1 MTFIQTGAANHALVL
16 HHLTHHF
23 GSQQVL
29 ASLSLSVLPGEFVSL
44 LGPSGCG
51 KSTLLRAIAGLLQP
65 TSGHIDLHGEK
76 VFDANAAIW
85 LGPERRGLGMV
96 FQDYALWPHMTV
108 EQNVGFALQVRRA
121 PVATRQDRI
130 NAALARVS
138 LSDLAHRKP
147 GELSGGQ
154 QQRVG
159 LARAIVTDPKV
170 LLFDEPLSNLDA
182 SLRESL
188 GREIATLVKS
198 LNAAAIYVTHD
209 RNEALS
215 LSDRIAVMHEGRIE
229 QIATPQELYS
239 QPASINVASFLQV
252 GSIYEGR
259 WINQRFVP
267 DASLLVPNTSGAGV
281 HIDHLGSIDGLKDD
295 DRIKLLIPQRAI
307 EWGGSVGVGPQIQ
320 VLVKHCW
327 YAGEHYDIE
336 GQWLIGQPT
345 LRWRS
350 PVALNIN
357 TVTPVSIRADA
368 LRLYSPDSGLL
379 LC

>member
-1 MTFIQTGAANHALVL
+1 MIFTQTGTANHALVL
-16 HHLTHHF
+16 QNLTHHF
-23 GSQQVL
+23 DSHQVL
-29 ASLSLSVLPGEFVSL
+29 ASLSLSVFPGEFVSL

-51 KSTLLRAIAGLLQP
+51 KSTLLRAIAGLLKP
-65 TSGHIDLHGEK
+65 ASGHIDLHGEK

-85 LGPERRGLGMV
+85 RGPERRGLGMV

-121 PVATRQDRI
+121 PAATRQERI
-130 NAALARVS
+130 HAALARVS

-182 SLRESL
+182 GLRESL
-188 GREIATLVKS
+188 GREIATVVKS

-209 RNEALS
+209 RHEALS
-215 LSDRIAVMHEGRIE
+215 LSDRIAVMHKGRIE
-229 QIATPQELYS
+229 QIAAPQELYS
-239 QPASINVASFLQV
+239 QPASLNVASFLQV
-252 GSIYEGR
+252 GAIYEGR
-259 WINQRFVP
+259 WVNQMFVP
-267 DASLLVPNTSGAGV
+267 DASLMVPNTNGV
-281 HIDHLGSIDGLKDD
+281 GLCLAHMGSIDRPRDN

-307 EWGGSVGVGPQIQ
+307 ERDDSVCVGPQIQ

-350 PVALNIN
+350 PVAINVN
-357 TVTPVSIRADA
+357 TVTPVSLRADA
-368 LRLYSPDSGLL
+368 LHLYSPDSGLL
-379 LC
+379 LH

>member
-1 MTFIQTGAANHALVL
+1 MLPAQNDGVGSALTMRD
-16 HHLTHHF
+16 LTHYF

-29 ASLSLSVLPGEFVSL
+29 ASLSLSVSPGEFVSL

-51 KSTLLRAIAGLLQP
+51 KSTLLRAIAGLIQP
-65 TSGHIDLHGEK
+65 TSGHINLHGET
-76 VFDANAAIW
+76 VFDANASIW
-85 LGPERRGLGMV
+85 LGPEHRGLGMV

-108 EQNVGFALQVRRA
+108 AQNVSFALQVRRA
-121 PVATRQDRI
+121 PVATRQERV

-188 GREIATLVKS
+188 GREIATVVKS

-209 RNEALS
+209 RHEALS

-229 QIATPQELYS
+229 QIATPQVLYS
-239 QPASINVASFLQV
+239 RPASVAVASFLQV
-252 GSIYEGR
+252 GAMYDGR
-259 WINQRFVP
+259 WVNQTFVP
-267 DASLLVPNTSGAGV
+267 NASAVVPQAGV
-281 HIDHLGSIDGLKDD
+281 NGVCMDHIESIDFPHENNHT
-295 DRIKLLIPQRAI
+295 KLMVPQCAVERSNAGCI
-307 EWGGSVGVGPQIQ
+307 GPKIQ
-320 VLVKHCW
+320 VRIKHCW

-336 GQWLIGQPT
+336 GDWLIGQPT

-350 PVALNIN
+350 PVALVVN
-357 TVTPVSIRADA
+357 TVMQVTLRADA
-368 LRLYSPDSGLL
+368 LRIFQPDSGLL
-379 LC
+379 LH

>member
-1 MTFIQTGAANHALVL
+1 MTLIQTGAANHALVL

-121 PVATRQDRI
+121 PVATRQERI